1 MLALVE
7 GTPFPAPS
15 MLLSVV
21 IPIYN
26 ETEVIPLLLARLRG
40 VLSALGRPYEVVFVD
55 DGSSDS
61 SLELLRAA
69 AAEDTRLRVVSFS
82 RNFGHQT
89 AITAGLD
96 FATGDAVVIMDADLQ
111 DPPELLFDMV
121 REYENGYEVVS
132 AQRVSREA
140 ETWFK
145 LKSAAAF
152 YWIMQKMVDKRIQ
165 PEVGDFRLL
174 SRPAVEA
181 VRNFREQHRFMRGL
195 IAWLG
200 LREKLISFSREA
212 RAAGETKY
220 PLSKMI
226 RFAWTAIISFSAL
239 PLRMSTLLGVF
250 ISLLGFILIGVVVYA
265 DVVLKAV
272 VPGWTS
278 IMAVQCFFSG
288 ITLLFLGLIGEY
300 LAKIFDEQKRRPLYV
315 VARTINVD
323 GVGAAERCVVLQNR
337 TDTAGAALDRKIN

>member
-1 MLALVE
+1 
-7 GTPFPAPS
+7 

-26 ETEVIPLLLARLRG
+26 ETDVIPLLLPRLRD
-40 VLSALGRPYEVVFVD
+40 VLDQLRRPYEVLFID

-69 AAEDTRLRVVSFS
+69 AAEDNRLRVVSFS

-96 FATGDAVVIMDADLQ
+96 FAIGDAVVIMDADLQ

-121 REYENGYEVVS
+121 REYENGFDVVS
-132 AQRVSREA
+132 AQRVSREV
-140 ETWFK
+140 ESLFK
-145 LKSAAAF
+145 RKTAAAF

-181 VRNFREQHRFMRGL
+181 IRRFREQHRFMRGL

-200 LREKLISFSREA
+200 LREKLISFSRQA

-220 PLSKMI
+220 PVSKMI

-239 PLRMSTLLGVF
+239 PLRISTMVGAF
-250 ISLLGFILIGVVVYA
+250 ISLLGFVLIGVVIYA
-265 DVVLKAV
+265 AVVLKAV

-300 LAKIFDEQKRRPLYV
+300 LAKIFDEQKRRPLYI
-315 VARTINVD
+315 VARTINVE
-323 GVGAAERCVVLQNR
+323 GIVPSERCVVLQNR
-337 TDTAGAALDRKIN
+337 TETAGQVLDRT

>member
-1 MLALVE
+1 
-7 GTPFPAPS
+7 

-26 ETEVIPLLLARLRG
+26 ETDVIPLLLTRIRA
-40 VLSALGRPYEVVFVD
+40 VLAKLQLPYEIVFVD

-61 SLELLRAA
+61 SLQLLRAA
-69 AAEDTRLRVVSFS
+69 AAEDNRLRVVSFS

-121 REYENGYEVVS
+121 REYENGFDVVS
-132 AQRVSREA
+132 AQRISRERDSF
-140 ETWFK
+140 FK
-145 LKSAAAF
+145 RQSAAAF
-152 YWIMQKMVDKRIQ
+152 YWIMRKMVDQRIQ

-174 SRPAVEA
+174 SRPAVDA
-181 VRNFREQHRFMRGL
+181 VRRFREQHRFMRGL

-200 LREKLISFSREA
+200 LKEKLVPFSRNA

-220 PLSKMI
+220 PLTKMI
-226 RFAWTAIISFSAL
+226 RFAWTAITSFSAL
-239 PLRMSTLLGVF
+239 PLRISTMVGLAA
-250 ISLLGFILIGVVVYA
+250 SLLGFVLVGLVIYSAVI
-265 DVVLKAV
+265 LKAV
-272 VPGWTS
+272 VPGWAS
-278 IMAVQCFFSG
+278 IMAGQCFFSG

-315 VARTINVD
+315 VSRTINVEGTVPTD
-323 GVGAAERCVVLQNR
+323 RCVVLENR
-337 TDTAGAALDRKIN
+337 SGTAGPVLER

>member
-1 MLALVE
+1 M
-7 GTPFPAPS
+7 PAPRWGFKS
-15 MLLSVV
+15 IERLMRLSVV

-26 ETEVIPLLLARLRG
+26 ETDVIPLLLPRLRS
-40 VLSALGRPYEVVFVD
+40 VLGQLQRPYEIVFVD
-55 DGSSDS
+55 DGSSDG

-69 AAEDTRLRVVSFS
+69 AAEDNRLRVVSFS

-121 REYENGYEVVS
+121 REYENGFDVVS
-132 AQRVSREA
+132 AQRISREV
-140 ETWFK
+140 ETFFK
-145 LKSAAAF
+145 RKSAAAF
-152 YWIMQKMVDKRIQ
+152 YWIMRTMVDKRIQ

-181 VRNFREQHRFMRGL
+181 VRRFREQHRFMRGL

-200 LREKLISFSREA
+200 LKEKLISFSREA

-239 PLRMSTLLGVF
+239 PLRISTMAGAF
-250 ISLLGFILIGVVVYA
+250 ISLFGFVLIGVVVYA
-265 DVVLKAV
+265 AVVMKAV

-300 LAKIFDEQKRRPLYV
+300 LAKIYDEQKRRPLYV
-315 VARTINVD
+315 VSRTINVD
-323 GVGAAERCVVLQNR
+323 GVVPSDRCVVLQNR
-337 TDTAGAALDRKIN
+337 TGTAVRQE

>member
-1 MLALVE
+1 
-7 GTPFPAPS
+7 

-26 ETEVIPLLLARLRG
+26 ETEVIPLLVPRLRD
-40 VLSALGRPYEVVFVD
+40 VLGKLQLPYEVVFVD
-55 DGSSDS
+55 DGSSDT
-61 SLELLRAA
+61 SLDLLRAA
-69 AAEDTRLRVVSFS
+69 AAEDSRLRVVSFS

-111 DPPELLFDMV
+111 DPPELLAEMV
-121 REYENGYEVVS
+121 REYENGFEVVS

-140 ETWFK
+140 DTFFK
-145 LKSAAAF
+145 RKSAAAF
-152 YWIMQKMVDKRIQ
+152 YWIMQKLVDKRIQ

-174 SRPAVEA
+174 SRPAVDA
-181 VRNFREQHRFMRGL
+181 VRQFREQHRFMRGL

-200 LREKLISFSREA
+200 LKEKLITFTRQA

-239 PLRMSTLLGVF
+239 PLRMSTMAGAL
-250 ISLLGFILIGVVVYA
+250 ISAMGFVLIGVVIYA
-265 DVVLKAV
+265 DLVMKAV

-323 GVGAAERCVVLQNR
+323 GPVPSDRCVVLHNR
-337 TDTAGAALDRKIN
+337 TETAGPVLDR